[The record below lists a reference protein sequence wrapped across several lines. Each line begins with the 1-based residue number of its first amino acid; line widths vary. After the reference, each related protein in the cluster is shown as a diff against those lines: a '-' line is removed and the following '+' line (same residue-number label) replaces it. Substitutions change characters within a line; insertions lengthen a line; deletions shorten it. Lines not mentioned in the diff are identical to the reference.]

1 MTSSEFKNLFL
12 PLQRRLYREA
22 YKILCDSFEAEDAVQ
37 NLYLRL
43 WEKRNELGTLV
54 APEAYCIKVLRN
66 ICIDRL
72 RQKRD
77 MDDSGT
83 GFDEIPFDAPP
94 DIERVETENCLRHFL
109 ASLPELHSRVV
120 EMKMNGLD
128 YEEIENLTGL
138 SAVNVRVIVSRVRKK
153 FREYYNK

>member
-12 PLQRRLYREA
+12 PLQRKLYREA
-22 YKILCDSFEAEDAVQ
+22 YKMLCDSFEAEDAVQ

-43 WEKRNELGTLV
+43 WEKRNGLGTLV

-77 MDDSGT
+77 MDDTGT
-83 GFDEIPFDAPP
+83 VFDEIPIDAPP
-94 DIERVETENCLRHFL
+94 DIERVETENCLRHFF

-128 YEEIENLTGL
+128 YDEIEKITGL

-153 FREYYNK
+153 LREYYNK

>member
-12 PLQRRLYREA
+12 PLQRKLYREA
-22 YKILCDSFEAEDAVQ
+22 YKMLCDSFEAEDAVQ
-37 NLYLRL
+37 TLYLRL
-43 WEKRNELGTLV
+43 WEKRNGLGTLV

-77 MDDSGT
+77 MDDTGT
-83 GFDEIPFDAPP
+83 VFDEIPIDAPP

-128 YEEIENLTGL
+128 YDEIEKITGL

-153 FREYYNK
+153 LREYYNK

>member
-12 PLQRRLYREA
+12 PLQRKLYREA
-22 YKILCDSFEAEDAVQ
+22 YKMLCDSFEAEDAVQ

-43 WEKRNELGTLV
+43 WEKRNGLGTLV

-77 MDDSGT
+77 MDDTGT
-83 GFDEIPFDAPP
+83 VFDEIPIDAPP

-128 YEEIENLTGL
+128 YDEIEKITGL
-138 SAVNVRVIVSRVRKK
+138 SAVNVRVIGSRVRKK
-153 FREYYNK
+153 LREYYNK